1 MIKKYIFKD
10 EERLQSDL
18 IAEDRGAILYLYD
31 SMYVSAQKWIGQNGG
46 NIDDAKDVFQE
57 SIIVLLNKMKSND
70 FRTAKGN
77 LRNYFFGIIKFK
89 WFEIL
94 KKESKNP
101 QVEFQNDRYSDF
113 EMIAMEDS
121 DEMRLSDIVTKEF
134 NQLKDD
140 CKNLLKLFFV
150 DLFSTKKVGELLGF
164 KEDYVRIKKMRCL
177 QYLRES
183 VINSIEYKHEF
194 K

>member
-1 MIKKYIFKD
+1 
-10 EERLQSDL
+10 
-18 IAEDRGAILYLYD
+18 
-31 SMYVSAQKWIGQNGG
+31 
-46 NIDDAKDVFQE
+46 
-57 SIIVLLNKMKSND
+57 
-70 FRTAKGN
+70 
-77 LRNYFFGIIKFK
+77 
-89 WFEIL
+89 
-94 KKESKNP
+94 
-101 QVEFQNDRYSDF
+101 
-113 EMIAMEDS
+113 MEDS

>member
-1 MIKKYIFKD
+1 
-10 EERLQSDL
+10 
-18 IAEDRGAILYLYD
+18 
-31 SMYVSAQKWIGQNGG
+31 MYVSAQKWIGQNGG

-57 SIIVLLNKMKSND
+57 LIIVLLNKMKSND
-70 FRTAKGN
+70 FRTEKGN

-177 QYLRES
+177 KYLRES